1 MAEIETKDN
10 NPKILALS
18 ASHMVNDT
26 FQAIIPTLAPYFVEK
41 FAISTTMIGM
51 GTVAQQL
58 PSILQIFIGRI
69 ADKKNLK
76 YWMIFAP
83 LVTSIVLSCLSIA
96 PFYSLVILMIFIS
109 GISSA
114 VFHSIAPVCC
124 GKLGNNHLGR
134 SMSIFMVGGEIGR
147 VLGPLMVI
155 SALSFLTMQQL
166 PWLMVI
172 GFAATAIFFVLLRDI
187 PFVPTELEEGN
198 HPIELK
204 DAIRKITPVMLVI
217 CGILFTRN
225 FLITGMSSYLT
236 LFQTQRGINLSL
248 ASISLSLMQI
258 AGALGALLGGTLSDF
273 FGRRKMLLFGYL
285 LTPIATILFV
295 KSPIGLSFV
304 FLMILGF
311 TNISMYPILMIIVQE
326 QFPEF
331 RAFALGIFQT
341 ANFIFYSIDV
351 TIMGKV
357 SNQYGISTAYMI
369 GALIMLIGTPL
380 LLLVPRKKP

>member
-1 MAEIETKDN
+1 MTEIENKDN
-10 NPKILALS
+10 TQKILTLS

-41 FAISTTMIGM
+41 FAISTTLIGM
-51 GTVAQQL
+51 GSVAQQL
-58 PSILQIFIGRI
+58 PSILQIVIGRI
-69 ADKKNLK
+69 ADRKNLK
-76 YWMIFAP
+76 YWMILAP

-96 PFYSLVILMIFIS
+96 PNYGFVILMIFIS

-114 VFHSIAPVCC
+114 IFHSIAPVCC
-124 GKLGNNHLGR
+124 GKLGSNHLGR

-155 SALSFLTMQQL
+155 AALSFLTMEQL

-172 GFAATAIFFVLLRDI
+172 GFAATAVFYFMLRDI
-187 PFVPTELEEGN
+187 PFVPTELEAGN
-198 HPIELK
+198 RHIEIK
-204 DAIRKITPVMLVI
+204 DAIRKIAPVMLII

-248 ASISLSLMQI
+248 ASVSLSLMQI

-273 FGRRKMLLFGYL
+273 IGRRKMLLFGYL
-285 LTPIATILFV
+285 LTPIATVLFV
-295 KSPIGLSFV
+295 KSPIGLSFL

-351 TIMGKV
+351 TIMGRV
-357 SNQYGISTAYMI
+357 SNQYGISTAYLM
-369 GALIMLIGTPL
+369 GAVIMLLGTPL
-380 LLLVPRKKP
+380 LLLVPKNKP